1 MAYSL
6 SNFNGADPTV
16 VRLTEFQLKGYKTKE
31 QDTFT
36 STEDYRPFPS
46 KRSRVSNA
54 NSILNAYG
62 FNDNSYEKV
71 SDSEKDIFLV
81 SKVLSFNH
89 TKGKRFV
96 QCSGAHTT
104 QYQFVGSRRASFK
117 LAFAHLPD
125 GRLSRIVAS

>member
-16 VRLTEFQLKGYKTKE
+16 ARLTEFQLKGYKTKE

-36 STEDYRPFPS
+36 STATSDDYRPFPS

-62 FNDNSYEKV
+62 FNDNAYDKV
-71 SDSEKDIFLV
+71 SKSEKDISVV
-81 SKVLSFNH
+81 SKVLSFNYA
-89 TKGKRFV
+89 KEKRFV
-96 QCSGAHTT
+96 QCRCAHAT
-104 QYQFVGSRRASFK
+104 QYQFVGSRRASFQN
-117 LAFAHLPD
+117 
-125 GRLSRIVAS
+125 